1 MTQIIEKL
9 RHWISEV
16 PLVSVVIG
24 VLAFYGIFKNL
35 FNNYLE
41 SEKGEKGSKEPSD
54 SESHMLQFGD
64 QMADLVSNRL
74 FTWGG
79 VSVIAF
85 ILTMILKHYNDK
97 YDEQEAI
104 RRELEEEEAEDEAN
118 KEDESEVKSKKNKKP
133 SSTKNKNKNEKTIQ
147 SKQKKTN

>member
-1 MTQIIEKL
+1 MAQLGEKL
-9 RHWISEV
+9 RYWISEV

-35 FNNYLE
+35 FGHYLE
-41 SEKGEKGSKEPSD
+41 GEKGQPEST
-54 SESHMLQFGD
+54 ESHMLQFGD

-79 VSVIAF
+79 VTVIAF
-85 ILTMILKHYNDK
+85 ILTLILKHYNDK

-104 RRELEEEEAEDEAN
+104 RRELEEGDEDEAN
-118 KEDESEVKSKKNKKP
+118 KENESDVKSKKNKKP
-133 SSTKNKNKNEKTIQ
+133 SSTKNKNKNEKSVQ